1 MWQLSPTSV
10 TPVTVASGLV
20 ARDALVVCLE
30 LHVRRDTDD
39 NELIELTRW
48 AHDRCKLALGL
59 GLNGK
64 REGDDGT
71 EVTVG
76 IVRG

>member
-1 MWQLSPTSV
+1 MS
-10 TPVTVASGLV
+10 AANGLV

-59 GLNGK
+59 GK
-64 REGDDGT
+64 ERDDEA